1 MKKNI
6 FVLVFTLI
14 LSTLSY
20 SLQIS
25 SISFEGLTHI
35 SQGSAIALSGLK
47 IGDEISEEKIND
59 AILNLYKQNYFSDI
73 EVEQEGSSLIFRVK
87 QRQVIARIDITGV
100 SSNDRKQIDTIL
112 GIKKGTLYD
121 EYSLKEATQR
131 IKLYYESKGYFD
143 TVVEFNK
150 ENLSDSDALQVNFLV
165 NRGENIIIE
174 NVILSG
180 AKELSYSDVEPSLV
194 NKKREFMGWMWGRND
209 GKLNIFEL
217 PNDSSRVAD
226 EYMKEGFLDVEVSPA
241 ALRVDS
247 RKYIADLSFFIKEGQ
262 VYKISSIKIE
272 NPAFSEEEND
282 KKIQSLQSEVG
293 DVADIEKIRT
303 DINSIQTDTANLG
316 YAFAQ
321 VYPDIQKDE
330 INAEASIVFRVIPND
345 KVYIRDVIIK
355 GNTRTVDRVIR
366 RELYVTEGNLYHKDD
381 LSESINALKRTSYFD
396 DVKFEEKRINSSQ
409 IDLIVEVKEAATGAI
424 SGGVG
429 FSSADGLLLNASY
442 SDNNL
447 LGSGMRSIVSVDKSY
462 TYLMGRIG
470 LTNPRLADSE
480 YSLGG
485 SLYANQYTW
494 DNYSDRIY
502 GGEINIGRRFARY
515 FSAGFSYNL
524 EQNDIYSLSQ
534 ELILTGYEL
543 GKTIKSSVT
552 PYISFNNTDDYYLP
566 RKGII
571 ASTSLE
577 VAGVGGDQ
585 RFLTSS
591 TSFNFYQGLKDF
603 IGIDLIYRY
612 KANFYKTWDMG
623 NLPINQR
630 FFLGGIGSV
639 RGFENRT
646 LSPKNIYGYEEGGT
660 IAFTNSAEL
669 SFPLIDRIKLR
680 GALFFDY
687 GAIGRKVLDVHKSKH
702 RYSTGLSIEW
712 ITPFGPLQLVFAK
725 PLNPKPGDE
734 ISTFEFTIGTRF

>member
-6 FVLVFTLI
+6 FALVFTL
-14 LSTLSY
+14 TLSY

-35 SQGSAIALSGLK
+35 SQESAIALSGLK

-121 EYSLKEATQR
+121 EYSLKEASQR

-143 TVVEFNK
+143 TVVEINK
-150 ENLSDSDALQVNFLV
+150 ENLGDSDALQVNFLV

-241 ALRVDS
+241 SLRVDS
-247 RKYIADLSFFIKEGQ
+247 RKYIADLSFFIKEGR

-272 NPAFSEEEND
+272 NPVFSEEEND

-293 DVADIEKIRT
+293 DVADIEKIRA
-303 DINSIQTDTANLG
+303 DINYIQTDTANLG

-470 LTNPRLADSE
+470 LTNPRLADSD

-687 GAIGRKVLDVHKSKH
+687 GAIGREVLDVHKSKH

>member
-1 MKKNI
+1 MKKSI
-6 FVLVFTLI
+6 SVLI
-14 LSTLSY
+14 LSFAFSY
-20 SLQIS
+20 ALPIS

-35 SQGSAIALSGLK
+35 SQDSAIVLSGLK
-47 IGDEISEEKIND
+47 IGDELNEEKINE

-73 EVEQEGSSLIFRVK
+73 EVLQEGSALVFRVK
-87 QRQVIARIDITGV
+87 QRPVISRIDITGV

-112 GIKKGTLYD
+112 GIRKGTLYN
-121 EYSLKEATQR
+121 EYILKEAAQR

-143 TVVEFNK
+143 SVVEFNTQSLS
-150 ENLSDSDALQVNFLV
+150 ESDSLQVNFLV
-165 NRGENIIIE
+165 NRGENIIIQ
-174 NVILSG
+174 NVILAG
-180 AKELSYSDVEPSLV
+180 AKEFSYSHIEPALV

-226 EYMKEGFLDVEVSPA
+226 EYMKKGFLDVKVSPA
-241 ALRVDS
+241 ALSVDS
-247 RKYIADLSFFIKEGQ
+247 KNYNAKLSFFIEEGQ
-262 VYKISSIKIE
+262 VYKISDIRIE
-272 NPAFSEEEND
+272 NPVFTEEQNEAKLN
-282 KKIQSLQSEVG
+282 SLESKVDEV
-293 DVADIEKIRT
+293 ASIEKIRA
-303 DINSIQTDTANLG
+303 DINFIQTDTANLG
-316 YAFAQ
+316 YAFSE

-330 INAEASIVFRVIPND
+330 LNARASIVFRVIPND

-355 GNTRTVDRVIR
+355 GNTRTADRVIR
-366 RELYVTEGNLYHKDD
+366 RELYLTEGNLYHKDD
-381 LSESINALKRTSYFD
+381 LTESINALKRTSYFD
-396 DVKFEEKRINSSQ
+396 DVKVEERRINSSQ
-409 IDLIVEVKEAATGAI
+409 IDLFVEVKEASTGAI
-424 SGGVG
+424 SGGLG

-447 LGSGMRSIVSVDKSY
+447 LGSGMRSIVSVDRSY
-462 TYLMGRIG
+462 NYLMGRIG

-485 SLYANQYTW
+485 SLYANQYAW

-543 GKTIKSSVT
+543 GKTIKSSLT

-566 RKGII
+566 RRGII
-571 ASTSLE
+571 ASTRLE

-585 RFLTSS
+585 KFLTST
-591 TSFNFYQGLKDF
+591 TSFNFYQGLEDF
-603 IGIDLIYRY
+603 IGLDLIYRY
-612 KANFYKTWDMG
+612 KFNFYKTWDMG

-630 FFLGGIGSV
+630 FFLGGIGSI
-639 RGFENRT
+639 RGFENRS
-646 LSPKNIYGYEEGGT
+646 LSPKNIYGYDEGGT
-660 IAFTNSAEL
+660 IAFTNSVEL
-669 SFPLIDRIKLR
+669 SFPLIDRVKLR

-687 GAIGRKVLDVHKSKH
+687 GAIGREVLDPHKSKH
-702 RYSTGLSIEW
+702 RYSTGVSIEW

-725 PLNPKPGDE
+725 PLNAKPTDE
-734 ISTFEFTIGTRF
+734 PSTFEFTIGTRF

>member
-6 FVLVFTLI
+6 FALVFTL
-14 LSTLSY
+14 TLSY

-35 SQGSAIALSGLK
+35 SQESAIALSGLK

-121 EYSLKEATQR
+121 EYSLKEASQR

-150 ENLSDSDALQVNFLV
+150 ENLGDSDALQVNFLV

-241 ALRVDS
+241 SLRVDS
-247 RKYIADLSFFIKEGQ
+247 RKYIADLSFFIKEGR

-272 NPAFSEEEND
+272 NPVFSEEEND

-293 DVADIEKIRT
+293 DVADIEKIRA
-303 DINSIQTDTANLG
+303 DINYIQTDTANLG

-470 LTNPRLADSE
+470 LTNPRLADSD

-687 GAIGRKVLDVHKSKH
+687 GAIGREVLDVHKSKH

>member
-6 FVLVFTLI
+6 FALVFTL
-14 LSTLSY
+14 TLSY

-35 SQGSAIALSGLK
+35 SQESAIALSGLK

-121 EYSLKEATQR
+121 EYSLKEASQR

-150 ENLSDSDALQVNFLV
+150 ENLGDSDALQVNFLV

-247 RKYIADLSFFIKEGQ
+247 RKYIADLSFFIKEGR

-272 NPAFSEEEND
+272 NPVFSEEEND

-293 DVADIEKIRT
+293 DVADIEKIRA
-303 DINSIQTDTANLG
+303 DINYIQTDTANLG

-470 LTNPRLADSE
+470 LTNPRLADSD

-515 FSAGFSYNL
+515 FSVCFSYNL

-680 GALFFDY
+680 GALFFD
-687 GAIGRKVLDVHKSKH
+687 
-702 RYSTGLSIEW
+702 
-712 ITPFGPLQLVFAK
+712 
-725 PLNPKPGDE
+725 
-734 ISTFEFTIGTRF
+734 

>member
-1 MKKNI
+1 MKKSI
-6 FVLVFTLI
+6 SVLI
-14 LSTLSY
+14 LFFAFSY
-20 SLQIS
+20 SLPIS

-35 SQGSAIALSGLK
+35 SQDSAIVLSGLK
-47 IGDEISEEKIND
+47 IGDELNEEKINE

-73 EVEQEGSSLIFRVK
+73 EVLQEGSALVFRVK
-87 QRQVIARIDITGV
+87 QRPVISRIDITGV

-112 GIKKGTLYD
+112 GIRKGTLYN
-121 EYSLKEATQR
+121 EYILKEAAQR

-143 TVVEFNK
+143 SVVEFNTQSLS
-150 ENLSDSDALQVNFLV
+150 ESDSLQVNFLV
-165 NRGENIIIE
+165 NRGENIIIQ
-174 NVILSG
+174 NVILAG
-180 AKELSYSDVEPSLV
+180 AKEFSYSHIEPALV

-226 EYMKEGFLDVEVSPA
+226 EYMKKGFLDVKVSPA
-241 ALRVDS
+241 TLSVDS
-247 RKYIADLSFFIKEGQ
+247 KNYKAKLSFFIEEGQ
-262 VYKISSIKIE
+262 VYKISDIRIE
-272 NPAFSEEEND
+272 NPVFTEEQNED
-282 KKIQSLQSEVG
+282 KLNSLESKVDEV
-293 DVADIEKIRT
+293 ASIEKIRA
-303 DINSIQTDTANLG
+303 DINFIQTDTANLG
-316 YAFAQ
+316 YAFSE

-330 INAEASIVFRVIPND
+330 LNARASIVFRVIPND

-355 GNTRTVDRVIR
+355 GNTRTADRVIR
-366 RELYVTEGNLYHKDD
+366 RELYLTEGNLYHKDD
-381 LSESINALKRTSYFD
+381 LTESINALKRTSYFD
-396 DVKFEEKRINSSQ
+396 DVKVEERRINSSQ
-409 IDLIVEVKEAATGAI
+409 IDLFVEVKEASTGAI
-424 SGGVG
+424 SGGLG

-447 LGSGMRSIVSVDKSY
+447 LGSGMRSIVSVDRSY
-462 TYLMGRIG
+462 NYLMGRIG

-485 SLYANQYTW
+485 SLYANQYAW

-543 GKTIKSSVT
+543 GKTIKSSLT

-566 RKGII
+566 RRGII
-571 ASTSLE
+571 ASTRLE

-585 RFLTSS
+585 KFLTST
-591 TSFNFYQGLKDF
+591 TSFNFYQGLEDF
-603 IGIDLIYRY
+603 IGLDLIYRY
-612 KANFYKTWDMG
+612 KFNFYKTWDMG

-630 FFLGGIGSV
+630 FFLGGIGSI
-639 RGFENRT
+639 RGFENRS
-646 LSPKNIYGYEEGGT
+646 LSPKNIYGYDEGGT
-660 IAFTNSAEL
+660 IAFTNSVEL
-669 SFPLIDRIKLR
+669 SFPLIDRVKLR

-687 GAIGRKVLDVHKSKH
+687 GAIGREVLDPHKSKH
-702 RYSTGLSIEW
+702 RYSTGVSIEW

-725 PLNPKPGDE
+725 PLNPKPTDE
-734 ISTFEFTIGTRF
+734 PSTFEFTIGTRF

>member
-6 FVLVFTLI
+6 FALVFTL
-14 LSTLSY
+14 TLSY

-35 SQGSAIALSGLK
+35 SQESAIALSGLK

-121 EYSLKEATQR
+121 EYSLKEASQR

-150 ENLSDSDALQVNFLV
+150 ENLGDSDALQVNFLV

-247 RKYIADLSFFIKEGQ
+247 RKYIADLSFFIKEGR

-272 NPAFSEEEND
+272 NPVFSEEEND

-293 DVADIEKIRT
+293 DVADIEKIRA
-303 DINSIQTDTANLG
+303 DINYIQTDTANLG

-470 LTNPRLADSE
+470 LTNPRLADSD

-515 FSAGFSYNL
+515 FSAGFSYNF

-680 GALFFDY
+680 GALFFD
-687 GAIGRKVLDVHKSKH
+687 
-702 RYSTGLSIEW
+702 
-712 ITPFGPLQLVFAK
+712 
-725 PLNPKPGDE
+725 
-734 ISTFEFTIGTRF
+734 

>member
-6 FVLVFTLI
+6 FALVFTL
-14 LSTLSY
+14 TLSY

-35 SQGSAIALSGLK
+35 SQESAIALSGLK

-121 EYSLKEATQR
+121 EYSLKEASQR

-150 ENLSDSDALQVNFLV
+150 ENLGDSDALQVNFLV

-247 RKYIADLSFFIKEGQ
+247 RKYIADLSFFIKEGR

-272 NPAFSEEEND
+272 NPVFSEEEND

-293 DVADIEKIRT
+293 DVADIEKIRA
-303 DINSIQTDTANLG
+303 DINYIQTDTANLG

-355 GNTRTVDRVIR
+355 ENTRTVDRVIR

-470 LTNPRLADSE
+470 LTNPRLADSD

-687 GAIGRKVLDVHKSKH
+687 GAIGREVLDVHKSKH